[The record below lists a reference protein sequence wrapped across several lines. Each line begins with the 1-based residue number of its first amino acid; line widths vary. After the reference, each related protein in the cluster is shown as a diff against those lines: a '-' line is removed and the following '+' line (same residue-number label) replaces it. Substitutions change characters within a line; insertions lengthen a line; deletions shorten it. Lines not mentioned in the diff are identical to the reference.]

1 MTDNKFL
8 PKLSQNLLEILN
20 DEKYYDIAI
29 EVGNEPIVKIFR
41 AHMVILNYRSPHL
54 RRILSTN
61 NKKKNDGTMTHIK
74 LPNILPEIF
83 QIILRYIYGGKISLM
98 KYDIL
103 DIIKI
108 LVAANELN
116 LQELIPHLQSFLIE
130 NKENWVEQNFNL
142 IYQTSLENDSF
153 LDLQMFCGELI
164 SKQPE
169 KIFES
174 PNFIS
179 ISEKVLISLVHHDKI
194 QMNEVQVWKYVLKWG
209 IAQNP
214 GLSSDPSSYSNDDFN
229 ALKNT
234 LQRCIPFMK
243 FFNLT
248 SREFL
253 NNVFPY
259 RKILPNK
266 LYIDLLKLFLNNN
279 YKPTKNIT
287 PNGNC
292 GSTKKFIDSRIITIQ
307 HAEIISKWID
317 RLEITD
323 ELRNSYEFKLIFR
336 ASRDGFTS
344 KQFHEKCDNQSRTVT
359 IIKVKDSNEILGGY
373 NPIIWESVHYFCIT
387 NDSFIFSFMN
397 KENIENCII
406 SRVKNIKHAI
416 RYWDRCGPSFG
427 KGDLT
432 IYGGYQDEI
441 TFSNKTNYC
450 IKNSYE
456 KQIRKT
462 EENFSVEEYEVFH
475 ITNDK

>member
-1 MTDNKFL
+1 
-8 PKLSQNLLEILN
+8 
-20 DEKYYDIAI
+20 
-29 EVGNEPIVKIFR
+29 
-41 AHMVILNYRSPHL
+41 
-54 RRILSTN
+54 
-61 NKKKNDGTMTHIK
+61 MTHIK

-287 PNGNC
+287 PN
-292 GSTKKFIDSRIITIQ
+292 
-307 HAEIISKWID
+307 
-317 RLEITD
+317 
-323 ELRNSYEFKLIFR
+323 
-336 ASRDGFTS
+336 
-344 KQFHEKCDNQSRTVT
+344 
-359 IIKVKDSNEILGGY
+359 
-373 NPIIWESVHYFCIT
+373 
-387 NDSFIFSFMN
+387 
-397 KENIENCII
+397 ENIENCII